1 MGLSLLY
8 GWGAILVSATASGLS
23 VPNSVDEQTHG
34 LKLSYM
40 IKTLAI
46 KLKEGRNVH

>member
-1 MGLSLLY
+1 MVWALG
-8 GWGAILVSATASGLS
+8 GAILVSAPASGLG

-46 KLKEGRNVH
+46 KLKEVRNVH